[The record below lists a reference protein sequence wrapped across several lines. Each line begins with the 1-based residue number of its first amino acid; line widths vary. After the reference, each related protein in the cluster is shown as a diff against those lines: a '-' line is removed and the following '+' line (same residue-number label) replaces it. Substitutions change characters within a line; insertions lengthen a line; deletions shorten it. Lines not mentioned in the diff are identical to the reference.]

1 MLILE
6 AQLDI
11 KASTEMEEAGL
22 MGFSG
27 GFEQGKL
34 GPALLELDASLS
46 AISKQVNPKPS
57 EMHVRIQKYNPK
69 RKIIRGRTRLI
80 LALFILGCL
89 PALAHNAAAQQQ
101 EPLMTLLQSVE
112 TALRANLDLQK
123 SRKEIAAAQANK
135 NVQQTSFF
143 PTFNATY
150 QAIRND
156 KDIQIGGAISGV
168 SQLRDEYNLTVGFK
182 QPIFQGFA
190 LINQYNIADLGLD
203 VSKLNQILTRLEVI
217 FLTKQA
223 YFNVLKAQKL
233 VGVAR
238 DSVKVLEAQVEVARN
253 FYEVGMTPLNDL
265 LQTQVELANSK
276 QELIVAQNNLNV
288 AESEF
293 NIILRRTVNAPVR
306 LTDIQIYEP
315 LNNELAYYLALAERD
330 RLEIKVSDLQIKIS
344 KKELELSR
352 RNFYPTV
359 ALEGSYFKRGTS
371 WYLGGEENFFD
382 PDGWSVTGIATWD
395 FWQWGRTSFGEKEK
409 RSRLSQA
416 RIGKEQVLD
425 RIRVEVEQSFLKARE
440 SEKNIV
446 TVEKAIEQAKENMRI
461 TEERYKEQA
470 ATSTDIL
477 IAQNLLNRTQ
487 TNFFNAL
494 YDFKIAKAF
503 LQKAV
508 GLEILE

>member
-1 MLILE
+1 
-6 AQLDI
+6 
-11 KASTEMEEAGL
+11 MEEAGL

-34 GPALLELDASLS
+34 GPALLELDASIS
-46 AISKQVNPKPS
+46 AIFKQVNPKPP
-57 EMHVRIQKYNPK
+57 EMNVRIQTYYSKGK
-69 RKIIRGRTRLI
+69 TVQRRTRLI
-80 LALFILGCL
+80 LSLFILGCL
-89 PALAHNAAAQQQ
+89 PALAQNTAAR
-101 EPLMTLLQSVE
+101 EPEPVMTVLQSVE
-112 TALRANLDLQK
+112 TALRANLDLQI

-135 NVQQTSFF
+135 KVQQTNFF

-150 QAIRND
+150 RAIRND
-156 KDIQIGGAISGV
+156 KEIQIGGVLSGV
-168 SQLRDEYNLTVGFK
+168 SQLRDEFNLTAGFK
-182 QPIFQGFA
+182 QPIFEGFA
-190 LINQYNIADLGLD
+190 LINQYKIADFGLD

-217 FLTKQA
+217 FQTKRA

-233 VGVAR
+233 VQVAR

-253 FYEVGMTPLNDL
+253 FYEVGMTPFNDL

-293 NIILRRTVNAPVR
+293 NIILRRAVNAPVR
-306 LTDIQIYEP
+306 ITDIQIYEP
-315 LNNELAYYLALAERD
+315 LKNELAYYLALAEKD

-344 KKELELSR
+344 HKELQLSR

-359 ALEGSYFKRGTS
+359 ALEGSYFKRGTE
-371 WYLGGEENFFD
+371 WDLGGGENFFD

-395 FWQWGRTSFGEKEK
+395 FWQWGRTSFGEQEK

-416 RIGKEQVLD
+416 RISKEQVLD
-425 RIRVEVEQSFLKARE
+425 RIRVEVEQSYLKATE

-487 TNFFNAL
+487 TNYFNAL